1 MKSGKVKLATII
13 VILTII
19 IVGGVLAY
27 FMLFKPKKPEE
38 EKPKEPVTLVVISRH
53 PSDILIKARGAFL
66 KSEVAKKYNIVD
78 VRTIS
83 LAPGLWKKYI
93 ETGQADIGWGG
104 GPTLFDSLYKEGLLA
119 PLTSEEVLKA
129 IKEVP
134 DEILGVPMKRTGK
147 DGKIYWVA
155 AAIASFGFTVNY
167 DRMEDYG
174 LSTPKSWRDLASP
187 ELGKVLVKFGEPA
200 LGIADPTASTSN
212 TRMYEIILQR
222 YGWVEG
228 WKILTLMAAN
238 AEVYSG
244 SSDVRD
250 AVMRGD
256 IAVGITIDFYGYTA
270 KLNNPKCEYI
280 VPKGESIVN
289 GDPIALAK
297 NSKHPIEAQAFIAWV
312 LTEGQKVWLDPD
324 INRLP
329 ANPKVFDTP
338 EGKNRSDLYKAYLK
352 TLETKAM
359 EFNDTEALMYEVIMQ
374 WYFKATLVDLNKELK
389 ETWKELLT
397 LYFEGKIT
405 EDKFKKYADALG
417 SLLKFTDPETG
428 KEVLF
433 TKEYATSIS
442 DKFFKDPT
450 FKDKLIRAWRD
461 AARAKYKRILNE
473 LKTIGS

>member
-1 MKSGKVKLATII
+1 MRLGKVKPITVVII
-13 VILTII
+13 LVIVV
-19 IVGGVLAY
+19 VGAVLAY
-27 FMLFKPKKPEE
+27 FTFFKPKPPVE
-38 EKPKEPVTLVVISRH
+38 EKPKEPITLTIISRH
-53 PSDILIKARGAFL
+53 PSDILIKTRKMFL
-66 KSEVAKKYNIVD
+66 ESEVAKKYNIVD
-78 VRTIS
+78 IKTIVIPS
-83 LAPGLWKKYI
+83 GLWRKYI
-93 ETGQADIGWGG
+93 ESGQADVAWGG
-104 GPTLFDSLYKEGLLA
+104 GPTLFDSLFKEGLLA
-119 PLTSEEVLKA
+119 PLTSEEVLAA
-129 IKEVP
+129 IKQIP
-134 DEILGVPMKRTGK
+134 DQILGVPMKRTGA
-147 DGKIYWVA
+147 DGKVYWVA

-167 DRMEDYG
+167 DRMEDYN
-174 LSTPKSWRDLASP
+174 LSTPMSWRDLASP

-222 YGWVEG
+222 YGWKEG

-238 AEVYSG
+238 AEVYPG

-312 LTEGQKVWLDPD
+312 LTDGQKVWLDPD

-338 EGKNRSDLYKAYLK
+338 EGKKRNDLYQAYLK

-374 WYFKATLVDLNKELK
+374 WYFKATLIDLNKELK
-389 ETWKELLT
+389 EVWKELLT
-397 LYFEGKIT
+397 LYFEGKLS
-405 EDKFKKYADALG
+405 EEEFRKYADAIG

-433 TKEYATSIS
+433 TEEYATSIS
-442 DKFFKDPT
+442 DKFYKDPT
-450 FKDKLIRAWRD
+450 FRDRLLRAWRD
-461 AARAKYKRILNE
+461 AARAKYESILNE
-473 LKTIGS
+473 LKAIGS